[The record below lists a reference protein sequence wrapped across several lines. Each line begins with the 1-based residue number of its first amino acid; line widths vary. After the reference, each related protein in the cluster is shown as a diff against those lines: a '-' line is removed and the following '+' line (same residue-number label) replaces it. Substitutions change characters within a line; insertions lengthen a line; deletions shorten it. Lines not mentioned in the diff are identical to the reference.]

1 MSAPSHRRLSLERNP
16 LPVIIGSIFVSG
28 IVWLGV
34 SMLNSVLLSSTA
46 VATGIDLVYLPAGFR
61 LLIILL
67 FGFWGAIGI
76 FLTNPILFVEY
87 FGTASIT
94 EMVINAGIAAF
105 VPYLVVRACS
115 KSFGISTSLMELKPI
130 HLPVLAL
137 AASLATPLAFNFQF
151 LLAGRKPPE
160 LFLTN
165 FTAMAFGDFVGC
177 LLVIGF
183 VRLLIA
189 AYRITK
195 P

>member
-1 MSAPSHRRLSLERNP
+1 

-34 SMLNSVLLSSTA
+34 SLLNTNLMSSTA
-46 VATGIDLVYLPAGFR
+46 VATGIELVFLPAGFR

-67 FGFWGAIGI
+67 FGFWGALGI
-76 FLTNPILFVEY
+76 FVTQPIFFLSI
-87 FGTASIT
+87 FGSASVT
-94 EMVINAGIAAF
+94 EIIINASIAAF

-115 KSFGISTSLMELKPI
+115 KSFGISSSLLGLRPI
-130 HLPVLAL
+130 HLPILAL
-137 AASLATPLAFNFQF
+137 AVSLTTPAFFNFQF
-151 LLAGRKPPE
+151 LHAGREPPE
-160 LFLTN
+160 SFFSN

-189 AYRITK
+189 AYRMAIK

>member
-1 MSAPSHRRLSLERNP
+1 M
-16 LPVIIGSIFVSG
+16 PVIIGSIFVSG

-34 SMLNSVLLSSTA
+34 SLLNSVLMSSTA
-46 VATGIDLVYLPAGFR
+46 VTTGIALVYLPAGFR
-61 LLIILL
+61 LLMILL
-67 FGFWGAIGI
+67 FGFWGALGI

-94 EMVINAGIAAF
+94 ETVINSGIAAF

-115 KSFGISTSLMELKPI
+115 RYFGVSSSLLELKPI

-137 AASLATPLAFNFQF
+137 AVSLTTPLAFNILF
-151 LLAGRKPPE
+151 LLAGREPSE
-160 LFLTN
+160 LLLTN

-177 LLVIGF
+177 LLVIGCA
-183 VRLLIA
+183 RLLIV
-189 AYRITK
+189 AYRMATK

>member
-1 MSAPSHRRLSLERNP
+1 M
-16 LPVIIGSIFVSG
+16 PVIIGSIFVSG
-28 IVWLGV
+28 IVYLGV
-34 SMLNSVLLSSTA
+34 SLMNSVLMSSTT
-46 VATGIDLVYLPAGFR
+46 VTTGIELVFLPAGFR

-67 FGFWGAIGI
+67 FGFWGALGI
-76 FLTNPILFVEY
+76 FVTHPIFFLSIF
-87 FGTASIT
+87 ASASVT
-94 EMVINAGIAAF
+94 EIIINAGIAAF

-115 KSFGISTSLMELKPI
+115 KPFGVSTSLLELKPI

-137 AASLATPLAFNFQF
+137 AVSLTTPLAFNIQY
-151 LLAGRKPPE
+151 LLAGREPPE

-183 VRLLIA
+183 VRLLIV
-189 AYRITK
+189 AYRTVTK

>member
-1 MSAPSHRRLSLERNP
+1 M
-16 LPVIIGSIFVSG
+16 PVIIGSILVSG

-34 SMLNSVLLSSTA
+34 SLLNSVLMASTA
-46 VATGIDLVYLPAGFR
+46 VTTGIALVYLPAGFR

-67 FGFWGAIGI
+67 FGFWGALGI
-76 FLTNPILFVEY
+76 FLTNPILFIDY
-87 FGTASIT
+87 FGSASIA
-94 EMVINAGIAAF
+94 ELVINAGIAAF
-105 VPYLVVRACS
+105 VPYIVVNICVRY
-115 KSFGISTSLMELKPI
+115 FGISSSLTELKPI

-137 AASLATPLAFNFQF
+137 AVSLTTPLAFNNLF
-151 LLAGRKPPE
+151 LLAGREPPE

-165 FTAMAFGDFVGC
+165 FSAMAFGDFVGC
-177 LLVIGF
+177 LLVIGC

>member
-1 MSAPSHRRLSLERNP
+1 M
-16 LPVIIGSIFVSG
+16 PVIIGSIFVSG

-34 SMLNSVLLSSTA
+34 SLLNSVLMSSTA
-46 VATGIDLVYLPAGFR
+46 VTTGIALVYLPAGFR
-61 LLIILL
+61 LLMILL
-67 FGFWGAIGI
+67 FGFWGALGI

-94 EMVINAGIAAF
+94 ETVINSGIAAF

-115 KSFGISTSLMELKPI
+115 RYFGVSSSLLELKPI

-160 LFLTN
+160 LFPTN
-165 FTAMAFGDFVGC
+165 FTAMTFGDFVGC
-177 LLVIGF
+177 LLVIGCA
-183 VRLLIA
+183 RLLIA
-189 AYRITK
+189 AYRMATK